1 MRNSRQNPRTS
12 RRLFLRGAGVAL
24 ALPWLE
30 SLVPR
35 TAAAEQMIAPQR
47 LVLWHM
53 PCGVN
58 PNDFTPAQTGTNYT
72 LSPILQPLKDM
83 QGDALI
89 LSNMQN
95 SAALATADRLHGRH
109 STGMVGLYSG
119 TVFPGDEEQ
128 SSPVVTGTTVDQI
141 YAQHVAGQ
149 TPVKSLQLGIKQND
163 FDCDDISPCVDIKTI
178 SWSDPTTPLEPE
190 TNAQKAFDTFFV
202 GPDAKE
208 SALEKARRA
217 NLRTSVLDAVADQAK
232 SLKPKL
238 GKADGQ
244 KLDQYFTSVQE
255 LETQLSAGGPA
266 ASCAGTRPD
275 AFAEPADYRLQA
287 KVFSDLM
294 VLAVQCDL
302 TRAISFLIG
311 PGHCTHV
318 YDFLPGVTDAHH
330 NYSHHDNDPAKL
342 AVLTTISQWEV
353 SIFSAFLQSLK
364 SVSEG
369 NGTLLDSTVAVMS
382 SEVTDPNPHNYVDT
396 PVIIGG
402 RGGGIITPGRHV
414 RAGNGDQ
421 HADTA
426 EMWLGILQG
435 LKVPVTSFGDLKVSS
450 PLAALAG

>member
-1 MRNSRQNPRTS
+1 MRSPGNFSTAS

-30 SLVPR
+30 SLLPR
-35 TAAAEQMIAPQR
+35 TAAADPLPGAKR
-47 LVLWHM
+47 LVLFHM

-58 PNDFTPAQTGTNYT
+58 PHEFTPAMTGPNYP
-72 LSPILQPLKDM
+72 LSPILLPLK
-83 QGDALI
+83 ALQSDVLV

-119 TVFPGDEEQ
+119 TVYPADEMQ
-128 SSPVVTGTTVDQI
+128 SSPVVTDITVDQI
-141 YAQHVAGQ
+141 YAKQVAGQ

-178 SWSDPTTPLEPE
+178 SWSDPRTPLEPE
-190 TNAQKAFDTFFV
+190 TNAQRAFDTFFV
-202 GPDAKE
+202 GPDAKK
-208 SALEKARRA
+208 SALETERR
-217 NLRTSVLDAVADQAK
+217 LGMRTSVLDAVSGQAQ
-232 SLKPKL
+232 SLAPRL
-238 GKADGQ
+238 GKADAQ
-244 KLDQYFTSVQE
+244 KLDQYFTSVRE
-255 LETQLSAGGPA
+255 LEAQLQAGGPS
-266 ASCAGTRPD
+266 ASCAGTRPA

-287 KVFSDLM
+287 KVMSDLM
-294 VLAVQCDL
+294 VLAIQCDL
-302 TRAISFLIG
+302 TRSISFLIG

-342 AVLTTISQWEV
+342 AALTAISAWEV
-353 SIFSAFLQSLK
+353 SLFAAFLQRLK
-364 SVSEG
+364 DIPEG
-369 NGTLLDSTVAVMS
+369 NGTLLDATVAVMS

-402 RGGGIITPGRHV
+402 KGGGFISTGRHA
-414 RAGNGDQ
+414 RAGTDAA
-421 HADTA
+421 HADTG

-435 LKVPVTSFGDLKVSS
+435 LKVPATSFGQLKVTK
-450 PLAALAG
+450 PLSALTA